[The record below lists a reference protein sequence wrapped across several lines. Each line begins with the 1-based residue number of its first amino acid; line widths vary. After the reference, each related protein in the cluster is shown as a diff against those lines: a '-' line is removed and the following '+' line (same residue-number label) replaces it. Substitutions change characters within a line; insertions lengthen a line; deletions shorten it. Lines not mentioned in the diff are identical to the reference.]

1 MSKTDQYAKNEEHL
15 FNWLTPR
22 IIYFTIAILSIQGL
36 SQKLDDSW
44 PTDELMYAAFGVTT
58 LYAVVAGRCIFTYP
72 PPVPVYS
79 LGRLGLSLF
88 SLIVFVIMFHFSS
101 KYRDKDVTTFTFSF
115 IAGGISII
123 QLSSLH
129 ISGLEVSHALHIIG
143 LGGYVGVIGMGYD
156 PIILP
161 TSLVGFIVV
170 GLAQYA
176 ILLLQFPQGVFLPV
190 IKEYLKDY
198 YWISNFS

>member
-1 MSKTDQYAKNEEHL
+1 MPKTDHYEENEVQL
-15 FNWLTPR
+15 SNWLTLR

-44 PTDELMYAAFGVTT
+44 PTDELIYAAFGVTA
-58 LYAVVAGRCIFTYP
+58 LHAVVAGRCIFTYP

-79 LGRLGLSLF
+79 LGRLGLSFF

-101 KYRDKDVTTFTFSF
+101 KYRDKDVTTFTFTF
-115 IAGGISII
+115 IAGGIAII

-129 ISGLEVSHALHIIG
+129 ISGLELSHALHIIG

-156 PIILP
+156 PIILH

-170 GLAQYA
+170 GLSQYV
-176 ILLLQFPQGVFLPV
+176 ILLLQFPQGVCLAM
-190 IKEYLKDY
+190 IKEYFKDY
-198 YWISNFS
+198 YLFNVEF